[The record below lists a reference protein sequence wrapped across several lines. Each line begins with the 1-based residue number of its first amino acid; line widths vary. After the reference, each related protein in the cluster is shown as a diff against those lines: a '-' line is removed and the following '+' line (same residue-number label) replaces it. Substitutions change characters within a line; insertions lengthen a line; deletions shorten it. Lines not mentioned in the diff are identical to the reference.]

1 MACIRDELMVST
13 CKGHVL
19 RYHWNSS
26 INRDYCLDLRRTPF
40 SIDLHVSNGKL
51 LISYYIS
58 IYGCKYVLQ

>member
-51 LISYYIS
+51 LISYYI
-58 IYGCKYVLQ
+58 

>member
-13 CKGHVL
+13 CNGHIL

-51 LISYYIS
+51 F
-58 IYGCKYVLQ
+58 KYVLIYTCFNY

>member
-13 CKGHVL
+13 CNGHVL

-40 SIDLHVSNGKL
+40 SVDLHVSNGMQFHDL
-51 LISYYIS
+51 NTYQL
-58 IYGCKYVLQ
+58 V